1 MRMIRATMV
10 SILMEI
16 LRSYLEVEDEEL
28 LFFASLYQTSLQ
40 KTQTLTLQIQ
50 ETEMEVL
57 KVLEDI
63 RIQERQEDTQDTPAN
78 LATPA
83 EEDIQDS
90 RVTQV
95 EEDIQMMTMADI
107 QATLLG
113 DIEQLNSLKTKY
125 NYPAQDTLWPRV
137 VNIVQ
142 VVF

>member
-50 ETEMEVL
+50 ETEMEVR